1 MARPLRI
8 PSVPET
14 RSRSKSR
21 IVERHT
27 KARLLAPLPEAVPE
41 MNPCGVSVLLVP
53 ERILG
58 RLGAGSK
65 TSYAVIN

>member
-1 MARPLRI
+1 MVRPLRI
-8 PSVPET
+8 PSVPEI

-27 KARLLAPLPEAVPE
+27 KTRLPEPLPEAIPE

-58 RLGAGSK
+58 RLGAGSE
-65 TSYAVIN
+65 TPYAVIN